1 MVRPHHQKGIAF
13 IVAAAILPAAAG
25 VLALT
30 QSKPAPAQDLK
41 AIKADYRRPA
51 ALPVENKVLADLGRN
66 LFFDTRISASG
77 KTACASCHFPE
88 LGYVVTDAH
97 PINDS
102 GKPTSRK
109 SQPLIGLGHAGKAL
123 VGWDGR
129 SATLEAQAK
138 SSIATG
144 SMSMRE
150 TSTPVKVEIIEERV
164 KSDSGYAAK
173 FNAALPGRPID
184 VDAIAT
190 ALAAFERTLEP
201 AITPFDRWVAGDETA
216 ISAAAKRG
224 FALFNG
230 KAACAACHNG
240 WRFTDDQFHDIGT
253 TTTDQGRGKAAKD
266 ETLNFAFKTPTL
278 RSVALRPPYM
288 HNASLATLDDVMRH
302 YEKGGIDRPSRSPL
316 LVPIQLSDAE
326 RHDLVVFMNTLTGN
340 GEGSKL
346 RR

>member
-1 MVRPHHQKGIAF
+1 MRLGKKIATVSVF
-13 IVAAAILPAAAG
+13 VAIGGLILTRAE
-25 VLALT
+25 
-30 QSKPAPAQDLK
+30 PAQAQGSEAGLDK
-41 AIKADYRRPA
+41 IKAEYRRPA
-51 ALPVENKVLADLGRN
+51 ARPVENQALADLGRD

-109 SQPLIGLGHAGKAL
+109 SQPLIGLGHADKAR

-129 SATLEAQAK
+129 SATLEEQAK
-138 SSIATG
+138 ASIATG

-150 TSTPVKVEIIEERV
+150 TETPVIVEIIEERV
-164 KSDSGYAAK
+164 KSDSGYVTK
-173 FNAALPGRPID
+173 FNAALPGQPID
-184 VDAIAT
+184 IDTIVL

-201 AITPFDRWVAGDETA
+201 ATTPFDRWVAGDEGA

-230 KAACAACHNG
+230 KAACVACHNG
-240 WRFTDDQFHDIGT
+240 WRFTDDQFHDVGT
-253 TTTDQGRGKAAKD
+253 TTTDPGRGKVARD
-266 ETLNFAFKTPTL
+266 ESLNFAFKTPTL
-278 RSVALRPPYM
+278 RSVALRAPYM
-288 HNASLATLDDVMRH
+288 HNASLATLDEVVRH

-316 LVPIQLSDAE
+316 LVPVLLSDTE
-326 RHDLVVFMNTLTGN
+326 RHDLVVFMNTLTGD
-340 GEGSKL
+340 GEGPKL

>member
-1 MVRPHHQKGIAF
+1 MRISH
-13 IVAAAILPAAAG
+13 LT
-25 VLALT
+25 LT
-30 QSKPAPAQDLK
+30 QSQSAPAQDLK

-51 ALPVENKVLADLGRN
+51 ALPVENKALANLGRD

-150 TSTPVKVEIIEERV
+150 
-164 KSDSGYAAK
+164 
-173 FNAALPGRPID
+173 
-184 VDAIAT
+184 
-190 ALAAFERTLEP
+190 P
-201 AITPFDRWVAGDETA
+201 AHR
-216 ISAAAKRG
+216 
-224 FALFNG
+224 
-230 KAACAACHNG
+230 
-240 WRFTDDQFHDIGT
+240 
-253 TTTDQGRGKAAKD
+253 
-266 ETLNFAFKTPTL
+266 
-278 RSVALRPPYM
+278 
-288 HNASLATLDDVMRH
+288 
-302 YEKGGIDRPSRSPL
+302 
-316 LVPIQLSDAE
+316 
-326 RHDLVVFMNTLTGN
+326 
-340 GEGSKL
+340 
-346 RR
+346 

>member
-1 MVRPHHQKGIAF
+1 MIKPCKGIAF
-13 IVAAAILPAAAG
+13 ISAAASLVVVAG
-25 VLALT
+25 IVLARP
-30 QSKPAPAQDLK
+30 QPAPAQDLK
-41 AIKADYRRPA
+41 TMKADYRRPA
-51 ALPVENKVLADLGRN
+51 PRPVENPALARLGRE

-77 KTACASCHFPE
+77 NTSCASCHFPE

-150 TSTPVKVEIIEERV
+150 TGTPVKVEIIEQRL
-164 KSDSGYAAK
+164 KSDPGYAAK
-173 FNAALPGRPID
+173 FNAALPDRPID

-201 AITPFDRWVAGDETA
+201 AMTPFDRWVAGDETA

-230 KAACAACHNG
+230 KAACVACHNG

-253 TTTDQGRGKAAKD
+253 TTTDEGRGKAAKD
-266 ETLNFAFKTPTL
+266 ETLKFAFKTPTL

-288 HNASLATLDDVMRH
+288 HNASLATLDEVMRH

-316 LVPIQLSDAE
+316 LVQIQLSDAE
-326 RHDLVVFMNTLTGN
+326 RRDLVAFMEALTGD
-340 GEGSKL
+340 GEGPK

>member
-1 MVRPHHQKGIAF
+1 MIKLRHYKGIACL
-13 IVAAAILPAAAG
+13 VAAAVLLAAAG
-25 VLALT
+25 IFAMT
-30 QSKPAPAQDLK
+30 QPLPAQGFN
-41 AIKADYRRPA
+41 AIKANYRRPA
-51 ALPVENKVLADLGRN
+51 PRPIENEALAKLGRN

-109 SQPLIGLGHAGKAL
+109 SQPLIGLGHAGKAR

-129 SATLEAQAK
+129 SATLEEQAK
-138 SSIATG
+138 ASIATG

-150 TSTPVKVEIIEERV
+150 TETPVIVEVIEERV
-164 KSDSGYAAK
+164 KSDSGYVTN
-173 FNAALPGRPID
+173 FNAALPGQPID
-184 VDAIAT
+184 IDTIVL
-190 ALAAFERTLEP
+190 ALAVFERTLEP
-201 AITPFDRWVAGDETA
+201 AITPFDRWLSGDEGA

-230 KAACAACHNG
+230 KAACVACHNG

-266 ETLNFAFKTPTL
+266 ESLNFAFKTPTL
-278 RSVALRPPYM
+278 RSVALRAPYM
-288 HNASLATLDDVMRH
+288 HNGSLATLNDVVRH

-316 LVPIQLSDAE
+316 LVPIALSYAE
-326 RHDLVVFMNTLTGN
+326 RHDLVVFMSTLTGE
-340 GEGSKL
+340 GEGPKL

>member
-1 MVRPHHQKGIAF
+1 MIKTRHHIGIAF
-13 IVAAAILPAAAG
+13 ILAAVAMLAAAG
-25 VLALT
+25 AFILT
-30 QSKPAPAQDLK
+30 LPAPAQDFN

-51 ALPVENKVLADLGRN
+51 ARSIENQTLANLGRE

-109 SQPLIGLGHAGKAL
+109 SQPLIGLGYAGKAL

-138 SSIATG
+138 SSMATG

-150 TSTPVKVEIIEERV
+150 TSTPVWVEFIEDRV
-164 KSDSGYAAK
+164 KSDPNYAAK
-173 FNAALPGRPID
+173 FDVALPGQPID

-201 AITPFDRWVAGDETA
+201 AMTPFDRWVAGDETA
-216 ISAAAKRG
+216 ISSAAKRG

-230 KAACAACHNG
+230 KAACVACHNG

-266 ETLNFAFKTPTL
+266 DSLNFAFKTPTL
-278 RSVALRPPYM
+278 RSVALRGPYM
-288 HNASLATLDDVMRH
+288 HNASLATLDDVVRH

-326 RHDLVVFMNTLTGN
+326 RHDLVAFMETLTGD
-340 GEGSKL
+340 GEGPKQ

>member
-1 MVRPHHQKGIAF
+1 MIKPRHYKGIAF
-13 IVAAAILPAAAG
+13 IVAAAVLLLAG
-25 VLALT
+25 AFVLT
-30 QSKPAPAQDLK
+30 QPAPAQDFN
-41 AIKADYRRPA
+41 AVKADYRRPA
-51 ALPVENKVLADLGRN
+51 RRPVENQALANLGRK

-109 SQPLIGLGHAGKAL
+109 SQPLIGLGHAGSAL

-150 TSTPVKVEIIEERV
+150 TSTPVDVKIIEERV
-164 KSDSGYAAK
+164 KSDSGYVAK
-173 FNAALPGRPID
+173 FNAALPGQPID
-184 VDAIAT
+184 IDTIAL

-201 AITPFDRWVAGDETA
+201 ATTPFDRWVAGDEAA

-230 KAACAACHNG
+230 KAACVACHNG

-266 ETLNFAFKTPTL
+266 KSLNFAFKTPTL
-278 RSVALRPPYM
+278 RAVALRAPYM
-288 HNASLATLDDVMRH
+288 HNASLATLDEVVRH
-302 YEKGGIDRPSRSPL
+302 YQKGGVDRPSRSPL
-316 LVPIQLSDAE
+316 LVPILLSDAE
-326 RHDLVVFMNTLTGN
+326 RHDLVVFMNTLTGD
-340 GEGSKL
+340 GEGPKL

>member
-1 MVRPHHQKGIAF
+1 MIKPRHYKGIAF
-13 IVAAAILPAAAG
+13 IVAAAVLPAAAG
-25 VLALT
+25 TLVLT
-30 QSKPAPAQDLK
+30 QPAPAQDLK
-41 AIKADYRRPA
+41 AVKADYRRPA
-51 ALPVENKVLADLGRN
+51 PRPVENEALAKLGRK

-97 PINDS
+97 PTNDS

-109 SQPLIGLGHAGKAL
+109 SQPLIGLGHADKAR

-129 SATLEAQAK
+129 SATLEEQAK
-138 SSIATG
+138 ASIAIG
-144 SMSMRE
+144 SMSMGE
-150 TSTPVKVEIIEERV
+150 TETPVIVEFIEERV
-164 KSDSGYAAK
+164 KSDSGYVAK
-173 FNAALPGRPID
+173 FSTALPDRPID
-184 VDAIAT
+184 IDTIAL

-201 AITPFDRWVAGDETA
+201 ATTPFDRWVAGDEGA

-224 FALFNG
+224 FVLFNG
-230 KAACAACHNG
+230 KAACVACHNG

-266 ETLNFAFKTPTL
+266 ESLNFAFKTPTL
-278 RSVALRPPYM
+278 RSVALRAPYM
-288 HNASLATLDDVMRH
+288 HNASLATLDEVVRH

-326 RHDLVVFMNTLTGN
+326 RHDLVVFMNALTGD
-340 GEGSKL
+340 GEGPKL

>member
-1 MVRPHHQKGIAF
+1 MISPHHQKAIAS
-13 IVAAAILPAAAG
+13 IVTAAILLAAAG

-51 ALPVENKVLADLGRN
+51 ALPVENKALADLGRN

-97 PINDS
+97 PSNDS

-144 SMSMRE
+144 SMSMRD

-173 FNAALPGRPID
+173 FNAALHGRPID

-201 AITPFDRWVAGDETA
+201 AITPFDRWIAGDETA

-230 KAACAACHNG
+230 KAACIACHNG

-278 RSVALRPPYM
+278 RSVALRAPYM

-326 RHDLVVFMNTLTGN
+326 RHDLVVFMNTLTGE